1 VKNMHQRR
9 DQVQV
14 VTQARRS
21 KSDDI
26 RHRERR
32 YLLMMSIRVVCFVA
46 AFLLFI
52 NHAGWL
58 TAIPAV
64 GAIVIPYFA
73 VVLANGG
80 REPNAGPGFRE
91 YQPRL
96 PARFDPPAGPGSG
109 PLGGQ
114 PGTGGNAGAPTS
126 NNSSADET
134 WRESR

>member
-1 VKNMHQRR
+1 MRQHR

-14 VTQARRS
+14 VTEARRS

-26 RHRERR
+26 RYRERR
-32 YLLMMSIRVVCFVA
+32 YLIMMSIRVVCFVA

-73 VVLANGG
+73 VVLANAG
-80 REPNAGPGFRE
+80 REPHAGPGFRE

-96 PARFDPPAGPGSG
+96 PSRFDLPSGPAGPGG
-109 PLGGQ
+109 AWAGGE
-114 PGTGGNAGAPTS
+114 PGTAGNAGAPTS
-126 NNSSADET
+126 NSSSPDET
-134 WRESR
+134 QPESR